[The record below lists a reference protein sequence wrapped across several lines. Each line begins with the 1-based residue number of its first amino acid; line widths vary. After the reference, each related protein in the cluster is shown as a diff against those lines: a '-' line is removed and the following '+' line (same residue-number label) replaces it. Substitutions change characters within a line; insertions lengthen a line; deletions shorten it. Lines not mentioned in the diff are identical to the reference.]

1 LSRPVGSCSVLAFV
15 GAWPQPPG
23 SIHVHFK
30 VNSAMIS
37 RRIKMRNLLL
47 MSVLLLGGAWAA
59 AQTSPSQSSSSPANQ
74 GSSNASQT
82 SSASQTSADNSG
94 NQTKVEGCLS
104 SSNGSYTLTA
114 ADGTAYQLSG
124 DTSQLNDHVGHEVQI
139 TGTKTPASAS
149 SSSGNA
155 GASTA
160 SSGQT
165 GSSNQPTLNVSS
177 FKHISKTCSNSGSSR

>member
-1 LSRPVGSCSVLAFV
+1 
-15 GAWPQPPG
+15 
-23 SIHVHFK
+23 
-30 VNSAMIS
+30 MIS

-59 AQTSPSQSSSSPANQ
+59 AQTSPSPQSSSSPADQ

-82 SSASQTSADNSG
+82 SSASQASADNAG

-114 ADGTAYQLSG
+114 RDGTTYQLSG
-124 DTSQLNDHVGHEVQI
+124 DTSQLNDHVGHEMQI